1 MPAKR
6 SQSATRVLTLLETIA
21 EHQPIGVRALAKLL
35 DEDKSAI
42 HRGLVTLADSGWI
55 RMTGEP
61 PVGWELT
68 AHILAVAYTA
78 HGGIDLRRRAR
89 AALERLRDATNETV
103 LLVLPDVDRFVVAE
117 VIESRQSLRIVPDL
131 GDTVPIR
138 RTATGLAVLPYL
150 SPERQEELL
159 GGKPDRPLLD
169 NFARTRARG
178 YSISEGEIYSLATNL
193 ASAIFDFDEQPIGAV
208 VVCGP
213 RERLTRLVCRAI
225 GEMLVQTARE
235 LTRSRRR
242 GKTAI
247 PENTGRSAA
256 SRI

>member
-6 SQSATRVLTLLETIA
+6 SHSATRVLTLLETIA

-35 DEDKSAI
+35 DEDKSAV

-55 RMTGEP
+55 RMTDGP
-61 PVGWELT
+61 AVGWELT

-89 AALERLRDATNETV
+89 PALERLRDATNETV
-103 LLVLPDVDRFVVAE
+103 LLVLPDVRRFVVAE

-131 GDTVPIR
+131 GDTVPVR

-159 GGKPDRPLLD
+159 GSKPDRQLLD
-169 NFARTRARG
+169 HFAKTRDRG
-178 YSISEGEIYSLATNL
+178 YSVSEGEIYPLAANI
-193 ASAIFDFDEQPIGAV
+193 ASAIVDFDGQPMGAV

-213 RERLTRLVCRAI
+213 RERLTKSVCKTI
-225 GEMLVQTARE
+225 GEMVAQTARG
-235 LTRSRRR
+235 LTRSR
-242 GKTAI
+242 
-247 PENTGRSAA
+247 
-256 SRI
+256 

>member
-6 SQSATRVLTLLETIA
+6 SHSATRVLTLLETIA
-21 EHQPIGVRALAKLL
+21 EHQPIGVRALARLL

-68 AHILAVAYTA
+68 AHILAVAYAA

-178 YSISEGEIYSLATNL
+178 YSMSEGEIYPLATNL
-193 ASAIFDFDEQPIGAV
+193 ASAIFDFDEQPIGAA

-213 RERLTRLVCRAI
+213 RERLTKPVCKVI

-235 LTRSRRR
+235 LSRSRQKEIR
-242 GKTAI
+242 ASS
-247 PENTGRSAA
+247 RSDHRF
-256 SRI
+256 SGMS

>member
-6 SQSATRVLTLLETIA
+6 SHSATRVLTLLEAIA

-35 DEDKSAI
+35 DEDKSAV

-61 PVGWELT
+61 PVRWELT
-68 AHILAVAYTA
+68 AHILAVAYAA

-103 LLVLPDVDRFVVAE
+103 LLVLPDLHRFVVAE

-138 RTATGLAVLPYL
+138 HTATGLAVLPYL

-159 GGKPDRPLLD
+159 GGKPDRQLLD
-169 NFARTRARG
+169 NFARTCTRG
-178 YSISEGEIYSLATNL
+178 YSVSEGEINPLATNL
-193 ASAIFDFDEQPIGAV
+193 ASPIFDFDEQPIGAV

-213 RERLTRLVCRAI
+213 RERLTRPVCRAI
-225 GEMLVQTARE
+225 GGMLIQTARE
-235 LTRSRRR
+235 LTRSRQRE
-242 GKTAI
+242 KTAI
-247 PENTGRSAA
+247 RESTGRTEA